1 MSYWSFEQR
10 VSEDDALHY
19 GVLGMKW
26 GQHIFGK
33 EYVRK
38 KANKKLINLDKRAQ
52 RAANKADLRTARAFK
67 KQGKADRAILFK
79 TIKKWNA
86 SVANSRASRSISSVR
101 KYTKKARKLA
111 KAMNTYFKSINED
124 PFTKEVFE
132 IGQHYLELKYNL
144 RS

>member
-1 MSYWSFEQR
+1 MSYWSFNHQ

-33 EYVRK
+33 EHVRK

-52 RAANKADLRTARAFK
+52 RAANKVDLRTARAFK

-124 PFTKEVFE
+124 PFTKEVSE

>member
-33 EYVRK
+33 AHVRET
-38 KANKKLINLDKRAQ
+38 ANKKLIKLDKKVQ
-52 RAANKADLRTARAFK
+52 KSENKANLRTARAFK

-79 TIKKWNA
+79 TVKKWNA
-86 SVANSRASRSISSVR
+86 SFANSRASKSITAVR
-101 KYTKKARKLA
+101 KNTKKARKLA
-111 KAMNTYFKSINED
+111 KAMDKYFKSINED
-124 PFTKEVFE
+124 PFTKEIAD
-132 IGQHYLELKYNL
+132 IGQRYLELKYNL